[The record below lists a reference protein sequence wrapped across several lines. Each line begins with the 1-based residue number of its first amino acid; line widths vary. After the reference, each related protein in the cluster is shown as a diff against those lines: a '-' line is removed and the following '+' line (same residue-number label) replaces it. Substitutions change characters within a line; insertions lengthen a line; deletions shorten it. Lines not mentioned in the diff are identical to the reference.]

1 MALSSTS
8 SNQKS
13 FKYDVFLSFRG
24 VDTRRTFVDRLYG
37 SLKQLSIPTFRD
49 NEEFE
54 KGKQIDEL
62 FKAIEESKLFII
74 VFSKNYASSSWCLK
88 ELEKI
93 MECQRKIEHIAYPI
107 YYDVDLSEIRKQI
120 GEVGG
125 AFSKHS
131 NEEVGKWEE
140 AVEEAG
146 HLVGWDMRNR
156 EEAEVINEIVEQ
168 ILLKLRPI
176 YLSNDENLI
185 GMEPRMLD
193 LESSLG
199 LGWNNDVRMIG
210 IVGMGGIGKTTL
222 ARAIF
227 DKVSFHFEGKS
238 FVENIR
244 EVSRVSGMR
253 WLQKQVLLDIFK
265 DEDMDVS
272 SVHDGKHMMKMR
284 LPGKKVLV
292 VLDDVDN
299 ADQLEA
305 LAGATNWFK
314 GGSRIIITTR
324 DKQVLTAHRVNMI
337 HNVSF
342 LSDEEAIC
350 LFSRHAFGR
359 SIPIQG
365 YEGLSK
371 KVVNYAAGL
380 PLTIKVL
387 GSFLRG
393 KEEFLWMDALTR
405 LETIPSQETLKKLE
419 LSYISLEDDHK
430 EIFLDVACFMKGL
443 QKEDAIRILESC
455 GLHAIYGL
463 TVLEQKSLISI
474 SNQRLSMHDRIEE
487 LGRNIVRRS
496 HPREPNKHSRLW
508 IREEIEDMLSRNA
521 GTDATTCI
529 RLEQVE
535 LSPEIVMKGLGN
547 LQKLR
552 VLLLSE
558 IDDDYFGTHRKFDQ
572 VKQYFPNALQFLSW
586 EGYPVLSL
594 PQAFKA
600 NNLVGLELPSSR
612 ITKLWESGERKVLKK
627 LRFLD
632 LSFSKLRTLNLDM
645 TPNLERLNL
654 NRCYDLRELQAPA
667 GSLEKLVYLNLI
679 GCSRFRSFSFIKQLE
694 PLELQLLSLP
704 KLDVIV
710 ESLGKFP
717 RYSRDNL
724 PKLQFTCFYLEKHP
738 PSTEN
743 GQKSVSLNLQPC
755 TKLESVSGSICG
767 LKHLRELTFHG
778 CIPEVPNDLDQLQC
792 LEKLSLLSTHITRL
806 PDSICMLKHLRSFK
820 LESCRLLEELPKDLG
835 QLECLEKLSLLS
847 TGIRRLP
854 DSIYMLRRL
863 RSLKVR
869 SCLLLE
875 EVPDDIGQIACLE
888 KLNLLSARIR
898 CLPDSICMLKHLKS
912 LELESCVLLEKLPED
927 LGKLECL
934 EKLILTKCISLE
946 HIPNSIYIYLQ
957 TLNNTGTESRSRFAE
972 NCCKKSSDDLEAVN
986 TLKALH
992 LSSISSACLGNLLF
1006 HMLDACSSKSLF
1018 NIKARLYVRRY
1029 WLNRRKQYKS
1039 SQEPRRYSCKK
1050 T

>member
-244 EVSRVSGMR
+244 EVSRVS
-253 WLQKQVLLDIFK
+253 
-265 DEDMDVS
+265 
-272 SVHDGKHMMKMR
+272 
-284 LPGKKVLV
+284 
-292 VLDDVDN
+292 DDVDN

-946 HIPNSIYIYLQ
+946 HIPNSICKMKRLRYLDLPFCNQ
-957 TLNNTGTESRSRFAE
+957 VEKLPEELGSLECLEELNIKCTGITR
-972 NCCKKSSDDLEAVN
+972 LP
-986 TLKALH
+986 H
-992 LSSISSACLGNLLF
+992 SISSLKGLRIVGSISLLE
-1006 HMLDACSSKSLF
+1006 F
-1018 NIKARLYVRRY
+1018 NPVFF
-1029 WLNRRKQYKS
+1029 
-1039 SQEPRRYSCKK
+1039 
-1050 T
+1050 

>member
-24 VDTRRTFVDRLYG
+24 EDTRRTFVDHLYG
-37 SLKQLSIPTFRD
+37 SLNQLSIPTFRD

-74 VFSKNYASSSWCLK
+74 VLSKNYASSSWCLK
-88 ELEKI
+88 ELVKI
-93 MECQRKIEHIAYPI
+93 MECQRKIERIAYPI

-168 ILLKLRPI
+168 ILHKLRPI

-199 LGWNNDVRMIG
+199 LGWNNDVRMVG
-210 IVGMGGIGKTTL
+210 IAGMGGCGKTTL

-227 DKVSFHFEGKS
+227 DKISFHFEGKS

-299 ADQLEA
+299 VDQLEA

-359 SIPIQG
+359 SIPVQG
-365 YEGLSK
+365 YEALSK

-393 KEEFLWMDALTR
+393 KEEFLWRDALKR
-405 LETIPSQETLKKLE
+405 LETIPIQETLKKLE

-455 GLHAIYGL
+455 GLHALYGL

-508 IREEIEDMLSRNA
+508 VREEIEDMLSRNV

-529 RLEQVE
+529 RLEQVK

-632 LSFSKLRTLNLDM
+632 LSFSKLRTLNLEM

-654 NRCYDLRELQAPA
+654 NRCNDLRELQAPA

-694 PLELQLLSLP
+694 PLQLLSLP

-710 ESLGKFP
+710 ESLGELP

-755 TKLESVSGSICG
+755 TKLESVSGSIFG
-767 LKHLRELTFHG
+767 LQRLRHLTLDG
-778 CIPEVPNDLDQLQC
+778 SIPEVPNDLDQLQC
-792 LEKLSLLSTHITRL
+792 LEKLSLLSTRITRL
-806 PDSICMLKHLRSFK
+806 PDSICMLKHLK
-820 LESCRLLEELPKDLG
+820 HLNLKSCRLLEELPKDLG
-835 QLECLEKLSLLS
+835 QVECLEKLSLLS

-854 DSIYMLRRL
+854 DSICMLRRL

-912 LELESCVLLEKLPED
+912 LELESCKLLEKLPED

-946 HIPNSIYIYLQ
+946 HIPNSICKMKRLRYFDLPFCNQ
-957 TLNNTGTESRSRFAE
+957 VEKLPEELGSLECLEELNIKCTGITR
-972 NCCKKSSDDLEAVN
+972 LP
-986 TLKALH
+986 H
-992 LSSISSACLGNLLF
+992 SISSLKGLRIVGSIPLLE
-1006 HMLDACSSKSLF
+1006 F
-1018 NIKARLYVRRY
+1018 NPVFF
-1029 WLNRRKQYKS
+1029 
-1039 SQEPRRYSCKK
+1039 
-1050 T
+1050 

>member
-1 MALSSTS
+1 MG
-8 SNQKS
+8 
-13 FKYDVFLSFRG
+13 R
-24 VDTRRTFVDRLYG
+24 
-37 SLKQLSIPTFRD
+37 
-49 NEEFE
+49 
-54 KGKQIDEL
+54 
-62 FKAIEESKLFII
+62 
-74 VFSKNYASSSWCLK
+74 
-88 ELEKI
+88 
-93 MECQRKIEHIAYPI
+93 
-107 YYDVDLSEIRKQI
+107 
-120 GEVGG
+120 
-125 AFSKHS
+125 
-131 NEEVGKWEE
+131 

-210 IVGMGGIGKTTL
+210 IAGMGGIGKTTL
-222 ARAIF
+222 P
-227 DKVSFHFEGKS
+227 E
-238 FVENIR
+238 
-244 EVSRVSGMR
+244 
-253 WLQKQVLLDIFK
+253 L
-265 DEDMDVS
+265 
-272 SVHDGKHMMKMR
+272 
-284 LPGKKVLV
+284 
-292 VLDDVDN
+292 
-299 ADQLEA
+299 
-305 LAGATNWFK
+305 
-314 GGSRIIITTR
+314 
-324 DKQVLTAHRVNMI
+324 
-337 HNVSF
+337 F
-342 LSDEEAIC
+342 LIKY
-350 LFSRHAFGR
+350 LF
-359 SIPIQG
+359 I
-365 YEGLSK
+365 
-371 KVVNYAAGL
+371 
-380 PLTIKVL
+380 
-387 GSFLRG
+387 
-393 KEEFLWMDALTR
+393 
-405 LETIPSQETLKKLE
+405 LK
-419 LSYISLEDDHK
+419 
-430 EIFLDVACFMKGL
+430 
-443 QKEDAIRILESC
+443 
-455 GLHAIYGL
+455 
-463 TVLEQKSLISI
+463 KSLITI

-508 IREEIEDMLSRNA
+508 IREEIEDMLSHNA

-594 PQAFKA
+594 PQTFKA

-632 LSFSKLRTLNLDM
+632 LSFSKLRTLNLGM

-694 PLELQLLSLP
+694 PLQLLSLP
-704 KLDVIV
+704 KLEVIV
-710 ESLGKFP
+710 ESLGEFQGTP
-717 RYSRDNL
+717 VIICQSYSL
-724 PKLQFTCFYLEKHP
+724 PVFYLEKHP

-755 TKLESVSGSICG
+755 TKLESVSGSIFG
-767 LKHLRELTFHG
+767 LQRLRHLTLDG
-778 CIPEVPNDLDQLQC
+778 SIPEVPNDVDQLQC
-792 LEKLSLLSTHITRL
+792 LEKLSLLSTRIKRL
-806 PDSICMLKHLRSFK
+806 PDSICMLKHLK
-820 LESCRLLEELPKDLG
+820 HLNLKSCRLLEELPKDLG
-835 QLECLEKLSLLS
+835 QVECLEKLSLLS

-854 DSIYMLRRL
+854 DSICMLRRL

-912 LELESCVLLEKLPED
+912 LELESCMLLEKLPED

-946 HIPNSIYIYLQ
+946 DIPNSICKMKRLRCLDLPFCNQ
-957 TLNNTGTESRSRFAE
+957 VEKLPEELGSLECLEELNIKHREQEPIRRE
-972 NCCKKSSDDLEAVN
+972 LLSSDDLEAVN
-986 TLKALH
+986 TRKALH
-992 LSSISSACLGNLLF
+992 LSSISSACLGNLLS
-1006 HMLDACSSKSLF
+1006 HMLDACSS
-1018 NIKARLYVRRY
+1018 
-1029 WLNRRKQYKS
+1029 
-1039 SQEPRRYSCKK
+1039 
-1050 T
+1050 